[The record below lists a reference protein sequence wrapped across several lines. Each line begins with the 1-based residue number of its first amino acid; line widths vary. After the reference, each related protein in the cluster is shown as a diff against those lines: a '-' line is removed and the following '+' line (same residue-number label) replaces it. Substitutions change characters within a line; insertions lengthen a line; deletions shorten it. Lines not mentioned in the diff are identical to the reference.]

1 MKEKWHHGAFC
12 DPHMQ
17 ELKVWG
23 SFIHVLHRQASYDMP
38 LQALKTT
45 LKTMW
50 EQLTASSSSAKSS
63 LSTSEVYFTN
73 NFISKAK
80 QRGLSEKDALDVYY
94 HGQDRKDNMRCRTY
108 NGYELCIYYGHNPR
122 TGQPLI
128 STIWKRERR

>member
-1 MKEKWHHGAFC
+1 MRGGANRTVA
-12 DPHMQ
+12 
-17 ELKVWG
+17 KVR
-23 SFIHVLHRQASYDMP
+23 SAIIRAMRM

-50 EQLTASSSSAKSS
+50 EQLTASSFSAKSS
-63 LSTSEVYFTN
+63 LNTSEVYFTN

-80 QRGLSEKDALDVYY
+80 QWGLSEKDALDVYY